1 MTHNEISVNLVADDN
16 TYLMLIHVWHFK
28 GILCFDILYSNK
40 RHSFDDVREEY
51 FIINFISKSKTV

>member
-1 MTHNEISVNLVADDN
+1 M
-16 TYLMLIHVWHFK
+16 F
-28 GILCFDILYSNK
+28 GILKAFYVLIFYIQIK